1 MTPDRLRAAL
11 SAVHWQTKHELARA
25 LGVPVREFEA
35 SVEAIRKA
43 GALAVMSGSQGYKL
57 PETLEEYAANVD
69 RRRRRALSQ
78 LVTVRGE
85 RRYLRRWQSQGQRTL
100 WEAA

>member
-1 MTPDRLRAAL
+1 
-11 SAVHWQTKHELARA
+11 
-25 LGVPVREFEA
+25 
-35 SVEAIRKA
+35 
-43 GALAVMSGSQGYKL
+43 MSGSQGYKL